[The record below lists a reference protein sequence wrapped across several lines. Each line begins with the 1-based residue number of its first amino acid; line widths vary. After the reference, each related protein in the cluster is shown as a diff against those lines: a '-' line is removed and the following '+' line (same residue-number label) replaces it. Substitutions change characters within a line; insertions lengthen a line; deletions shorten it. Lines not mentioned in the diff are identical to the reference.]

1 MLNVKAL
8 KTFDQKNKTVLI
20 RFDLNIPLN
29 KEASTIS
36 DRITRIKNPIQ
47 NLLNK
52 NNKVVILSH
61 LGSPKGK
68 RNDELSLN
76 QIISSLENI
85 LQKKIIFLSNCI
97 GDEIEKKIN
106 SLSQDSII
114 LLENCRFHEGEEQND
129 KFFASELSKL
139 ADVYINDAFACSH
152 RAHASIEAI
161 TNFIPSYCGELLH
174 EEILNLN
181 DVVNNPKT
189 PALTIIGGSKIST
202 KITVIKNLLQK
213 MDSIVIAGG
222 MANNFLKYLGNDVK
236 NSLIEND
243 VDHLVKE
250 IINFANE
257 QNCKLILPLD
267 VVTAEKVSETTEI
280 NECAVDAV
288 KDNQMILDIGKQTIE
303 LIKNEISNCETVFWN
318 GPVGVF
324 ETKPFH
330 KGTFEI
336 AKFIAEITDKNSLRS
351 FAGGGDTISAL
362 DMAAVKDKFS
372 YVSTGGGA
380 LLELIE
386 GKKLPGLVALGAL

>member
-1 MLNVKAL
+1 MWS
-8 KTFDQKNKTVLI
+8 I
-20 RFDLNIPLN
+20 
-29 KEASTIS
+29 
-36 DRITRIKNPIQ
+36 
-47 NLLNK
+47 
-52 NNKVVILSH
+52 
-61 LGSPKGK
+61 
-68 RNDELSLN
+68 
-76 QIISSLENI
+76 
-85 LQKKIIFLSNCI
+85 KIIFLSNCI

-257 QNCKLILPLD
+257 QKCKLILPLD

-288 KDNQMILDIGKQTIE
+288 EDNQMILDIGKRTID
-303 LIKNEISNCETVFWN
+303 LIKNEILNCETVFWN

>member
-1 MLNVKAL
+1 MIIAGVDEVGRGCLAGPVVSA
-8 KTFDQKNKTVLI
+8 
-20 RFDLNIPLN
+20 
-29 KEASTIS
+29 A
-36 DRITRIKNPIQ
+36 
-47 NLLNK
+47 
-52 NNKVVILSH
+52 VILKDSIN
-61 LGSPKGK
+61 LKLLKDSKKITFKK
-68 RNDELSLN
+68 RIEIAKHIKLN
-76 QIISSLENI
+76 STYAVGISS
-85 LQKKIIFLSNCI
+85 
-97 GDEIEKKIN
+97 
-106 SLSQDSII
+106 
-114 LLENCRFHEGEEQND
+114 
-129 KFFASELSKL
+129 
-139 ADVYINDAFACSH
+139 V
-152 RAHASIEAI
+152 
-161 TNFIPSYCGELLH
+161 

-288 KDNQMILDIGKQTIE
+288 KNNQMILDIGKQTIE

-351 FAGGGDTISAL
+351 FAGGGDTIYAL
-362 DMAAVKDKFS
+362 DMADVKDKFS

>member
-1 MLNVKAL
+1 M
-8 KTFDQKNKTVLI
+8 
-20 RFDLNIPLN
+20 
-29 KEASTIS
+29 
-36 DRITRIKNPIQ
+36 
-47 NLLNK
+47 
-52 NNKVVILSH
+52 
-61 LGSPKGK
+61 
-68 RNDELSLN
+68 
-76 QIISSLENI
+76 
-85 LQKKIIFLSNCI
+85 KKI
-97 GDEIEKKIN
+97 
-106 SLSQDSII
+106 
-114 LLENCRFHEGEEQND
+114 
-129 KFFASELSKL
+129 
-139 ADVYINDAFACSH
+139 
-152 RAHASIEAI
+152 
-161 TNFIPSYCGELLH
+161 
-174 EEILNLN
+174 NLN

-257 QNCKLILPLD
+257 QKCKLILPLD
-267 VVTAEKVSETTEI
+267 VVTAEKVSETTKI
-280 NECAVDAV
+280 NECTVDTL
-288 KDNQMILDIGKQTIE
+288 KDNQMILDIGKQTID

>member
-1 MLNVKAL
+1 MV
-8 KTFDQKNKTVLI
+8 
-20 RFDLNIPLN
+20 
-29 KEASTIS
+29 
-36 DRITRIKNPIQ
+36 
-47 NLLNK
+47 
-52 NNKVVILSH
+52 
-61 LGSPKGK
+61 
-68 RNDELSLN
+68 
-76 QIISSLENI
+76 
-85 LQKKIIFLSNCI
+85 
-97 GDEIEKKIN
+97 
-106 SLSQDSII
+106 
-114 LLENCRFHEGEEQND
+114 
-129 KFFASELSKL
+129 
-139 ADVYINDAFACSH
+139 
-152 RAHASIEAI
+152 
-161 TNFIPSYCGELLH
+161 LH

-189 PALTIIGGSKIST
+189 PALTIIGGSKVST
-202 KITVIKNLLQK
+202 KITVIKNLLK

-250 IINFANE
+250 LLILQMSKI
-257 QNCKLILPLD
+257 KLILPLD

-351 FAGGGDTISAL
+351 FAEGGDTISAL
-362 DMAAVKDKFS
+362 DMAVQR
-372 YVSTGGGA
+372 
-380 LLELIE
+380 
-386 GKKLPGLVALGAL
+386 